1 MVLQKIHST
10 TVASDDPRTF
20 LMETLPSL
28 AKIATTFPAQ
38 LAEDTVGL
46 LQGSLS
52 PLTRHDTTPNDAH
65 CHGLMVWRSRCKTK
79 PEVSTIAG
87 RSAAVGGVAV
97 AHPQLHAQ
105 IQATFAALAAR
116 AIDPVA

>member
-1 MVLQKIHST
+1 M
-10 TVASDDPRTF
+10 A
-20 LMETLPSL
+20 
-28 AKIATTFPAQ
+28 IAV
-38 LAEDTVGL
+38 E
-46 LQGSLS
+46 
-52 PLTRHDTTPNDAH
+52 
-65 CHGLMVWRSRCKTK
+65 KTK
-79 PEVSTIAG
+79 LEVSTIAG

>member
-52 PLTRHDTTPNDAH
+52 PLT
-65 CHGLMVWRSRCKTK
+65 
-79 PEVSTIAG
+79 
-87 RSAAVGGVAV
+87 
-97 AHPQLHAQ
+97 HPPHWPMA
-105 IQATFAALAAR
+105 
-116 AIDPVA
+116 

>member
-1 MVLQKIHST
+1 
-10 TVASDDPRTF
+10 
-20 LMETLPSL
+20 
-28 AKIATTFPAQ
+28 
-38 LAEDTVGL
+38 
-46 LQGSLS
+46 
-52 PLTRHDTTPNDAH
+52 
-65 CHGLMVWRSRCKTK
+65 MVWRGKK

-116 AIDPVA
+116 AIDRWIATSRAHRGHAAA

>member
-1 MVLQKIHST
+1 
-10 TVASDDPRTF
+10 
-20 LMETLPSL
+20 
-28 AKIATTFPAQ
+28 
-38 LAEDTVGL
+38 
-46 LQGSLS
+46 
-52 PLTRHDTTPNDAH
+52 
-65 CHGLMVWRSRCKTK
+65 MVWRGKK

>member
-38 LAEDTVGL
+38 LAEDTVSL
-46 LQGSLS
+46 LQGSH
-52 PLTRHDTTPNDAH
+52 TTHTHDTRSVIGN
-65 CHGLMVWRSRCKTK
+65 GLMGVAGKK
-79 PEVSTIAG
+79 NQEVSTIAG

-116 AIDPVA
+116 AIDPMA